1 MLGSMALERQV
12 IDLAAHQGGFVTR
25 NQLVDLG
32 QSPSSIDR
40 SLRNGDLAV
49 VSEGVYR
56 ALPTNSHADLIRGAL
71 LALPSAV
78 ASHESA
84 AHLLEFPVLPPLVP
98 TVVVHRRTTHRFPGV
113 TVRRCDDL
121 RSHHLTSTDG
131 ILTTTVARTV
141 FDLGGILDF
150 DDVDRIAEALLID
163 RRLKIRHLENM
174 TRELARRGKRGS
186 TNVREFLRQRSNGL
200 LVGPTALERRGR
212 RVLADAGLPA
222 PVAEYPIPWDTKR
235 RFDDAYPRARLA
247 LEWDS
252 RRWHSQ
258 LDQMET
264 DRHRDH
270 EAALHGWVVLRFT
283 WADVTERPDYVASAV
298 GQILGVRSV

>member
-1 MLGSMALERQV
+1 M
-12 IDLAAHQGGFVTR
+12 D
-25 NQLVDLG
+25 
-32 QSPSSIDR
+32 
-40 SLRNGDLAV
+40 
-49 VSEGVYR
+49 
-56 ALPTNSHADLIRGAL
+56 SHADLIRGAL

-84 AHLLEFPVLPPLVP
+84 AHLLHFPVLPSLVP
-98 TVVVHRRTTHRFPGV
+98 TVVVHRKTTHRFPGV

-121 RSHHLTSTDG
+121 RSHHLTSIDG
-131 ILTTTVARTV
+131 MLTTTVARTT
-141 FDLGGILDF
+141 FDLGGVLEF
-150 DDVDRIAEALLID
+150 EEFDRIAEALLID
-163 RRLKIRHLENM
+163 GRLKIRHLEAM

-186 TNVREFLRQRSNGL
+186 ANVRDFLRRRATGL
-200 LVGPTALERRGR
+200 VANPTVLERRGR
-212 RVLADAGLPA
+212 RVLADAGLPP
-222 PVAEYPIPWDTKR
+222 PVHEYPIPWDTKR
-235 RFDDAYPRARLA
+235 RFDDAYPPRRLA

-283 WADVTERPDYVASAV
+283 WADVTERPDYVASSVA
-298 GQILGVRSV
+298 QILEVRSA